1 MKASELCQA
10 LHNMIRE
17 EGDLDIIMLDFTQP
31 QTDTDSVW
39 TDDIGVITQ
48 PDADGTRT
56 CMMVIRPDYMRF
68 DESLVDETR
77 VYAQPRRTRQ

>member
-10 LHNMIRE
+10 LHNMILS
-17 EGDLDIIMLDFTQP
+17 EGDLDVIMLDFTQP

-39 TDDIGVITQ
+39 TDDIGVLTQ
-48 PDADGTRT
+48 PDGNDQRV

-68 DESLVDETR
+68 DENIVKDTT
-77 VYAQPRRTRQ
+77 VYAQPKRTAQ